1 MLSFARRER
10 ADTAGVK
17 SFQTEGFLEATMN
30 LIYESYI
37 VQDIDYSEPTEL
49 FPTEAQS
56 RVLTHLREEP
66 LKHSAHI
73 WKMHMV
79 SAIPK
84 IVAQ

>member
-10 ADTAGVK
+10 ADAAGVK

-56 RVLTHLREEP
+56 RVLTH
-66 LKHSAHI
+66 
-73 WKMHMV
+73 
-79 SAIPK
+79 
-84 IVAQ
+84 